1 MDLSPK
7 RTDRVEATAYFTFFL
22 RWYCIV
28 AKELSSK
35 RQAGNAL
42 PDSPEKCRD
51 IQYEDGIASM

>member
-1 MDLSPK
+1 MVIMD
-7 RTDRVEATAYFTFFL
+7 
-22 RWYCIV
+22 IV